1 MTTAV
6 ALVGAG
12 PGDPD
17 LLTLRAEHALAQA
30 TVVVT
35 DASVAGLAGAFAAN
49 ARIVVVGAAGTGAA
63 TLLEAVGEPGR
74 VVRLYRGDPW
84 LHPAHAAEA
93 AALRAAGIVAEA
105 VPGPSVELA
114 TPAVA
119 GIAVTDRRI
128 AAAVTIGPAA
138 VVGPPAHAGH
148 TLRRHL
154 R

>member
-1 MTTAV
+1 MNP
-6 ALVGAG
+6 AG
-12 PGDPD
+12 WCG
-17 LLTLRAEHALAQA
+17 
-30 TVVVT
+30 
-35 DASVAGLAGAFAAN
+35 S
-49 ARIVVVGAAGTGAA
+49 TGA
-63 TLLEAVGEPGR
+63 T
-74 VVRLYRGDPW
+74 RGCTR
-84 LHPAHAAEA
+84 HHAAEA

-148 TLRRHL
+148 TLLGTSDDLSADGARWTATGDGHCRAIAL
-154 R
+154 DAGPPSGLLISGAVVGG